1 MKRQKLSM
9 RMGLIVAIVA
19 CWLVPIVIILA
30 LSGIMLGS
38 SYQQSVQQELDV
50 SAINALHLVEMQME
64 EAIRDSKAVSYD
76 GAVRD
81 AYRGYLQNGDATA
94 LYSAVNDYLTGNF
107 TSSVLY
113 KAVYIQ
119 FHEADVSAYVFG
131 QGSASMELLRRCRA
145 SAPEL
150 RRRMADA
157 DTDIRIFLLD
167 GNLYMARNVLGSTFT
182 PYACVVMMLD
192 PAALLRPLG
201 AVSRVSGIEYSIDG
215 QPFALTK
222 DGDILPSESGEEAE
236 HTVTYCVEV
245 EEHSISFSG
254 HFGGYD
260 VWDENP
266 WLRWAVAGV
275 AMMVLPL
282 LALTVWLFYR
292 HVTYP
297 METLAA
303 ANLLVQSGERGYEI
317 AETAPNAEFG
327 KLYDHFNAMSTEL
340 KLQFERSYLEQQAS
354 QKAQIKALQSQ
365 INPHFL
371 NNTLEIINWEARLA
385 ENDRVSAM
393 IEALS
398 TMLDAALARD
408 GRAQIPLSEELG
420 YVDAYL
426 YIIRERLG
434 SGFSVTKE
442 IDPDA
447 LEQTVPRLILQ
458 PIVENAVEHD
468 ITARGGGS
476 LCLRAVKE
484 EGQLVLEVEHD
495 GVMTDEDRARIRTIL
510 DPDGTEIIR
519 GGQVGL
525 RNVNQRIR
533 LIYGESGVLT
543 IGESAPGKI
552 MVRLTLPHLRR
563 IDK

>member
-1 MKRQKLSM
+1 MKRQKFSL
-9 RMGLIVAIVA
+9 RMYLIAAIVT
-19 CWLVPIVIILA
+19 CWLVPIVTILT
-30 LSGIMLGS
+30 LSGVMLGS
-38 SYQQSVQQELDV
+38 SYQQYVQQELDI
-50 SAINALHLVEMQME
+50 SAANALHLVEMQME
-64 EAIRDSKAVSYD
+64 DAIRDSKAVSYD
-76 GAVRD
+76 GVVRD
-81 AYRGYLQNGDATA
+81 AYRAYLQNGDTAA

-107 TSSVLY
+107 TGSEMY

-119 FHEADVSAYVFG
+119 FHDADVSAYVFG
-131 QGSASMELLRRCRA
+131 QGSASIELLRRCRA
-145 SAPEL
+145 SAPEI
-150 RRRMADA
+150 RSRMADA
-157 DTDIRIFLLD
+157 DTDIRIYLLD
-167 GNLYMARNVLGSTFT
+167 GDLYMARNVLGSTFT
-182 PYACVVMMLD
+182 PYACVVMMLE
-192 PAALLRPLG
+192 PAALFRPLN
-201 AVSRVSGIEYSIDG
+201 AVSRVSGVEYNIDG
-215 QPFALTK
+215 QCFALSQE
-222 DGDILPSESGEEAE
+222 GDILPSGSEGETE
-236 HTVTYCVEV
+236 HTVSYAVEV
-245 EEHSISFSG
+245 EEHSISFTG
-254 HFGGYD
+254 KFGEYD
-260 VWDENP
+260 VWDANP
-266 WLRWAVAGV
+266 WLRWAVAGII
-275 AMMVLPL
+275 MMVLPL
-282 LALTVWLFYR
+282 LALTIGLFRR
-292 HVTYP
+292 HVTRP
-297 METLAA
+297 METLAQ

-317 AETAPNAEFG
+317 AGTAPNLEFE
-327 KLYDHFNAMSTEL
+327 KLYDHFNAMSSEL

-434 SGFSVTKE
+434 GSFRVTKE
-442 IDPDA
+442 IDPEV
-447 LEQTVPRLILQ
+447 LEQMIPRLILQ

-468 ITARGGGS
+468 ITARGGGD
-476 LCLRAVKE
+476 LCLRITKAGE
-484 EGQLVLEVEHD
+484 RLVLEVEHD
-495 GVMTDEDRARIRTIL
+495 GIMTDEDRERIRAIL
-510 DPDGTEIIR
+510 DPDAPESLR

-533 LIYGESGVLT
+533 LIYGELGVLT

-552 MVRLTLPHLRR
+552 LARLSLPCLRR